1 MIFSGGGLVKVEK
14 IDQQFIENQIEKK
27 LIEDT
32 LNNQENPVEFFYEI
46 LSVLQQFEE
55 NNG

>member
-1 MIFSGGGLVKVEK
+1 MKVEK